1 MLSPRARAERGAL
14 VTRDPMQNEPRIN
27 LLARVA
33 RSAPPLA
40 TSVEPA
46 GSGSILSLAAASYG
60 SRPSGDATVPT
71 GFDPLAVALFEAIV
85 EGSYVVAKAD
95 GVFDEDERRTFEKVV
110 VTACG
115 GTVAPHQIAAL
126 VNDLSDQ
133 LEENGV
139 DRPVEMIGRAV
150 TKKDHARETLRIAAL
165 LAYVSED
172 LSPVEREFLGKLA
185 RQFGIEPGEVDTA
198 LAEAR
203 DAVAHGR

>member
-1 MLSPRARAERGAL
+1 
-14 VTRDPMQNEPRIN
+14 MQNEARIN

-40 TSVEPA
+40 AVDPA
-46 GSGSILSLAAASYG
+46 RPGSILCLAAASYG

-85 EGSYVVAKAD
+85 EGAYVVANAD

-115 GTVAPHQIAAL
+115 GTVGPQQIAAL
-126 VNDLSDQ
+126 VNDLGDQ
-133 LEENGV
+133 LEEDGV
-139 DRPVEMIGRAV
+139 DRRVEMIGRAV
-150 TKKDHARETLRIAAL
+150 TRKDHAREILRIAAL
-165 LAYVSED
+165 LAYVSD
-172 LSPVEREFLGKLA
+172 DVSPVEREVLGKLA

-203 DAVAHGR
+203 AAVGRAQ